1 MKNDPSVSVS
11 CTFSRGWSD
20 EKNYKELEQAI
31 EDLNAQGL
39 TAFGVEEA
47 LKLAVPVVQT
57 TNQIIDARTGEERI
71 DMRDRAQENLKKF
84 QVSMSKERLEAEDL
98 ARECQR
104 VMALC
109 GSLIPHPQQQRLQRL
124 TIQLEDAIQ
133 SNNESTMQS
142 LSEDAQRELD
152 NLPDEVQL
160 VSACRIAIGRANA
173 VDPTKASVMADK
185 LSRMISALESRDG
198 READRLWR
206 ELQPDVSHWLDRKL
220 PSNSIVTG
228 LTR

>member
-1 MKNDPSVSVS
+1 
-11 CTFSRGWSD
+11 
-20 EKNYKELEQAI
+20 
-31 EDLNAQGL
+31 
-39 TAFGVEEA
+39 
-47 LKLAVPVVQT
+47 
-57 TNQIIDARTGEERI
+57 
-71 DMRDRAQENLKKF
+71 
-84 QVSMSKERLEAEDL
+84 
-98 ARECQR
+98 
-104 VMALC
+104 
-109 GSLIPHPQQQRLQRL
+109 LQRL

-133 SNNESTMQS
+133 SNNESAMQS
-142 LSEDAQRELD
+142 LSEDAQRELE